1 MSREI
6 LTDILRY
13 LDYLNSTD
21 LWVSIN
27 WMHEHFKVFSNQTF
41 PSTYQL
47 HPACNYFRFGITF
60 HPPCRNCTKMLCQQA
75 PIVPTYRSCDAG
87 IEEWVVPIL
96 YRQELLA
103 YIRVYG
109 YRGRLATAQRYREK
123 RLQEQGEELGCWY
136 GQLSSEVPS
145 REQVLAFVRPLQYM
159 FEALYHACQQPQ
171 QAVAYGSRELY
182 LQSLNYIQQK
192 YMSPLTVRTLADWQK
207 CSPSYL
213 QQVFRKE
220 GNTSVHAALLQVRLE
235 RAEALLR
242 NTQLSITH
250 IANRC
255 GFPDS
260 NYFCVAFKTR
270 YGQSPSAYRSSIL
283 SQRVLSPASNEQKE

>member
-6 LTDILRY
+6 LADILNY
-13 LDYLNSTD
+13 LDHLRSTG

-27 WMHEHFKVFSNQTF
+27 WTHSRFKALSGQTF
-41 PSTYQL
+41 PSTYHL

-60 HPPCRNCTKMLCQQA
+60 HPPCPLCVQTLRQQA
-75 PIVPTYRSCDAG
+75 PTAPVYRCCDAG
-87 IEEWVVPIL
+87 VEEWVVPLL
-96 YRQELLA
+96 YRQETLA
-103 YIRVYG
+103 YVRIYG
-109 YRGRLATAQRYREK
+109 YRGKLAAAQRCRGK
-123 RLQEQGEELGCWY
+123 RLKEQGEELSCWY
-136 GQLSSEVPS
+136 GQLSSDVPS

-182 LQSLNYIQQK
+182 RQSLNYIQQK
-192 YMSPLTVRTLADWQK
+192 YMSPLTVQTLADWQK

-220 GNTSVHAALLQVRLE
+220 GNTSVHAVLRQVRLE

-242 NTQLSITH
+242 VTSLSITH

-260 NYFCVAFKTR
+260 NYFCVVFKKH
-270 YGQSPSAYRSSIL
+270 YGQSPSRYRSS
-283 SQRVLSPASNEQKE
+283 QRCPTAP